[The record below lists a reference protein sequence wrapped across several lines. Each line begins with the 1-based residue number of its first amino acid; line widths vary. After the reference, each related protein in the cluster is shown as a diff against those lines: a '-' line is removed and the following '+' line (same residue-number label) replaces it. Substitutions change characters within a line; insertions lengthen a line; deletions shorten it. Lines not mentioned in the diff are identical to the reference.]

1 MWPNRQEPADL
12 VTFTEEIR
20 NGKLHFLCS
29 VRGEA
34 CKTSCSFQTLRN
46 TNDVSP
52 FIRNKT
58 IFVFSFCFMQHC
70 QIKCRIKKKVKVAYF
85 KLSKNFVIL
94 RQKIFLQGVVEV
106 SNCNLN
112 NILEITELSVSHSDT

>member
-1 MWPNRQEPADL
+1 
-12 VTFTEEIR
+12 
-20 NGKLHFLCS
+20 
-29 VRGEA
+29 
-34 CKTSCSFQTLRN
+34 
-46 TNDVSP
+46 
-52 FIRNKT
+52 
-58 IFVFSFCFMQHC
+58 MQN
-70 QIKCRIKKKVKVAYF
+70 KKKVKVAYF